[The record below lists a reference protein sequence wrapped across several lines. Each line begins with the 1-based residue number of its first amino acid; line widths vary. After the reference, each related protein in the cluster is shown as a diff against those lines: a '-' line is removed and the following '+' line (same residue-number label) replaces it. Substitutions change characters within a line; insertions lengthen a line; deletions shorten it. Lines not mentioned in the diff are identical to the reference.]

1 MILKCHNGP
10 FLHFGLDFSKNLRK
24 LEKFTWMHLKGI
36 AFLQKMV
43 CFIGFWTTILKILA
57 LELQAFLKI
66 VGTFLDIL
74 STF

>member
-1 MILKCHNGP
+1 MILKCQNGS

-24 LEKFTWMHLKGI
+24 LEFTWIHLKGI
-36 AFLQKMV
+36 IFLQKMV
-43 CFIGFWTTILKILA
+43 CFIGFWTTILEILA
-57 LELQAFLKI
+57 LERQAFLKI